1 MRNFTAG
8 PVFCLPQTPGMLH
21 AAHASV
27 IIEANSRPLTSL
39 EPNMS
44 LSIADIPRLL
54 IVLLTGITLLAA
66 VDTSAAA
73 KPEKLLRHVVLFKF
87 KSTSTPEDIKKI
99 VEAFREL
106 PKKISEIHSFEWGTD
121 VSPEGKSQGF
131 THCFLVTFKTE
142 KDRDTY
148 LPHAAH
154 KEFVGVVRP
163 HVDGVLVVDYWSQ
176 P

>member
-1 MRNFTAG
+1 MNWNCADF
-8 PVFCLPQTPGMLH
+8 
-21 AAHASV
+21 
-27 IIEANSRPLTSL
+27 SRFS
-39 EPNMS
+39 M
-44 LSIADIPRLL
+44 A
-54 IVLLTGITLLAA
+54 VLACAVLLAA
-66 VDTSAAA
+66 VDTSVAA

-87 KSTSTPEDIKKI
+87 KSTSKPEDIQKI

-142 KDRDTY
+142 KDRDAY

-154 KEFVGVVRP
+154 KEFVGIARP
-163 HVDGVLVVDYWSQ
+163 HIDGVLVVDYWSQ

>member
-1 MRNFTAG
+1 VGPSGAVLQTA
-8 PVFCLPQTPGMLH
+8 FR
-21 AAHASV
+21 SV
-27 IIEANSRPLTSL
+27 IIDTDAKTRIPVHWSFKMNLHSDLARFVL
-39 EPNMS
+39 
-44 LSIADIPRLL
+44 LSI
-54 IVLLTGITLLAA
+54 TGMALMATLES
-66 VDTSAAA
+66 SARAA

-87 KSTSTPEDIKKI
+87 KSTATPDDVKKI
-99 VEAFREL
+99 VQAFGEL

-142 KDRDTY
+142 KDRDIY

-154 KEFVGVVRP
+154 KEFVGIVRP
-163 HVDGVLVVDYWSQ
+163 HLDGVLVVDYWTQ

>member
-1 MRNFTAG
+1 MS
-8 PVFCLPQTPGMLH
+8 LH
-21 AAHASV
+21 AAE
-27 IIEANSRPLTSL
+27 ISRCLF
-39 EPNMS
+39 
-44 LSIADIPRLL
+44 
-54 IVLLTGITLLAA
+54 VVLTGIALLAVA
-66 VDTSAAA
+66 DTSAAA

-87 KSTSTPEDIKKI
+87 KSTSKPEDIQKI

-154 KEFVGVVRP
+154 KEFVGIARP
-163 HVDGVLVVDYWSQ
+163 HIDGVLVVDYWSQ

>member
-1 MRNFTAG
+1 
-8 PVFCLPQTPGMLH
+8 
-21 AAHASV
+21 
-27 IIEANSRPLTSL
+27 
-39 EPNMS
+39 MS
-44 LSIADIPRLL
+44 LHSDLVRFFVLAIA
-54 IVLLTGITLLAA
+54 GIA
-66 VDTSAAA
+66 VMVSLDSSATAA

-87 KSTSTPEDIKKI
+87 KSTATSDDIKKI

-106 PKKISEIHSFEWGTD
+106 PKKVSEIHSFEWGTD

-142 KDRDTY
+142 KDRDAY

-154 KEFVGVVRP
+154 KEFVGIVRP
-163 HVDGVLVVDYWSQ
+163 HLDGVLVVDYWSQ

>member
-1 MRNFTAG
+1 
-8 PVFCLPQTPGMLH
+8 VLQ
-21 AAHASV
+21 AAFRSV
-27 IIEANSRPLTSL
+27 IIDTDAKTRTLVHWSS
-39 EPNMS
+39 NMNLHS
-44 LSIADIPRLL
+44 DAVRFFLFFI
-54 IVLLTGITLLAA
+54 TGIAVMAA
-66 VDTSAAA
+66 LESSATAA

-87 KSTSTPEDIKKI
+87 KSTSTPDDVKKI
-99 VEAFREL
+99 VEAFGEL

-154 KEFVGVVRP
+154 KEFVGIVGP
-163 HVDGVLVVDYWSQ
+163 HVAGVLVVDYWSQ